1 MVRFPAHA
9 RAQRATVAEVEV
21 TERFAELV
29 SQPDFP
35 LDEAA
40 LLVAAHADPVCDIAA
55 NLARLDELARSVP
68 EPSLAA
74 LTTALFGRWGFMG
87 DQVDYYDPRNSYLHE
102 VLERRRGIPI
112 TLSVVLIEVGRR
124 AGVALAGV
132 GTPAHFMTCTTD
144 GPARWVDAFAGGRI
158 LDRADLDDQ
167 FSRLAPGIDLDPYLQ
182 PVGPRQIVARILAN
196 LVAIH
201 RERNDRTALLWASRL
216 RTLVPGATPED
227 RRAYGGALAACGDF
241 VRAAKVLESLVEDG
255 HASDPDDEL
264 AKARR
269 LRARLN

>member
-1 MVRFPAHA
+1 
-9 RAQRATVAEVEV
+9 
-21 TERFAELV
+21 
-29 SQPDFP
+29 
-35 LDEAA
+35 
-40 LLVAAHADPVCDIAA
+40 
-55 NLARLDELARSVP
+55 
-68 EPSLAA
+68 
-74 LTTALFGRWGFMG
+74 MG

-102 VLERRRGIPI
+102 VLARRRGIPI

-124 AGVALAGV
+124 AGVPLAGV
-132 GTPAHFMTCTTD
+132 GTPAHFMTCTTA
-144 GPARWVDAFAGGRI
+144 GPRRWVDAFAGGRI

-167 FSRLAPGIDLDPYLQ
+167 FSRLAPGIDLDPYLEPVQ
-182 PVGPRQIVARILAN
+182 PGQIVARILAN

-201 RERNDRTALLWASRL
+201 RQRNDRTGLLWSSRL
-216 RTLVPGATPED
+216 RTLVPGSTPDD

-241 VRAAKVLESLVEDG
+241 VRAAKVLESLVQDG